1 MTITHPS
8 HFDVREINRTSDS
21 IVFSGTLAGCRK
33 LAFAHGMEVAEYCG
47 RLIEFDGVR
56 AVSAPA
62 TPADFSVCYF
72 VGGGLIHRG
81 RDGYTLVMPMSVWI
95 NG

>member
-8 HFDVREINRTSDS
+8 HFDLQEVSRTETS

-33 LAFAHGMEVAEYCG
+33 MAFSHGMEVAEYCG

-62 TPADFSVCYF
+62 TSADFSVCYF

-81 RDGYTLVMPMSVWI
+81 RDEYTLVMPLHVWM
-95 NG
+95 NA

>member
-1 MTITHPS
+1 MTITHTS
-8 HFDVREINRTSDS
+8 HFDVLEVARTNDS
-21 IVFSGTLAGCRK
+21 VVFSGTLAGCRK

-72 VGGGLIHRG
+72 VGGGLISKCQ
-81 RDGYTLVMPMSVWI
+81 DGYTLVMPLSVWLTA
-95 NG
+95 